1 MALNFPTGPTSGATY
16 TYSGKTWRWNGYA
29 WDIVSPSFVNTLN
42 GATGNLSI
50 TGSANQVTVN
60 TSSPQIVIGLPSN
73 LTVGNLTVT
82 GSLLVSGGIT
92 TQISEVVLIED
103 NIVVLNANVTGGSP
117 TENAGIQVS
126 RGASAAVQLLWN
138 ETTDKWTFTND
149 GSQYYDL
156 PVNVVNT
163 VNGAT
168 GNIVS
173 IATTGSNVF
182 TGLNTFNAGLTTSH
196 FYVSGGATFSGST
209 LAFQGTNAKTI
220 QSTQAPLTIKGVTS
234 GAVSIGSY
242 NAVVLGVQ
250 DTDPLQ
256 LYSTTGLVDI
266 NSNVVSFPYST
277 SIRLNTSGGEFGVS
291 PATVTIQPI
300 TYFTA
305 DRTINIPDAS
315 GTLAL
320 TGANTFSGLQIMNA
334 GLTASNLYVTN
345 GATFAAR
352 ASFNS
357 GLSSANLFVSGG
369 GTFGTSVS
377 ISGGTA
383 WHANNDGKN
392 SGLDADLLRGVN
404 GDRYLEEIQ
413 SGLLYG
419 GVLSINGTTGFNVSA
434 GAGIVITLNASL
446 TGYPAPTLTTV
457 AWNSFTGQ
465 AVTGLTSGDFTFVR
479 IDSSGNLQQSTSD
492 FTQSQYLSSVVLGNL
507 VHPSRSHLD
516 RVHSHPI
523 VAYASS
529 AQYETFIRYFGP
541 LKVSGYAMS
550 GYGTTG
556 QVQVSSGIAFALG
569 ANMENDPNNPS
580 VVTDSANTPLSTFYY
595 LYRNADG
602 SYKTDPTTSTVVNFG
617 KYDNGSGTLAN
628 VSANRWSIQRVYKIP
643 GTSVVY
649 VYYGRDTYATDTGAS
664 VQILS
669 ESFDEADITR
679 YNGVFLGWL
688 IVRGA
693 GSNVGNTSDC
703 LIVPGGFFRNTTGGG
718 GAATV
723 ANLDDLGDVVI
734 TTPSSN
740 QILRYDSTQSLWV
753 NSPVSNVAVTTFNG
767 ASGPVSFAVPLASA
781 SVTGVA
787 SFGNEFTVS
796 AAGAVGLTSNYVKS
810 VNGLTGTVVGI
821 ATTGSNVFTG
831 LQTMNAGLT
840 ANNLYVSQGATF
852 ASPIQGTAASFTGLV
867 SSTIGFSGSAANLV
881 GNASGL
887 TAGTAS
893 KVQIAEAASASYYLA
908 LASGVGN
915 TGIFVD
921 TTVPRWLYNTSTGAL
936 TTTTGSVEAA
946 SLIATSTGMFSNT
959 WEGFDG
965 TTPMNIRGPYFDG
978 TFQPIYIG
986 DVNGDANGTL
996 ITIDDAANTVQISDN
1011 ANLLARGATFSG
1023 NLEVKQH
1030 INMNWSGQGA
1040 ATQLFTAK
1048 NSGGLKISHESGKR
1062 ITIGSGGVADRE
1074 TYISVT
1080 EDAAGVN
1087 NTGKIEFGWT
1097 RTDDPEA
1104 DPVEYV
1110 TGYFVFPQSSGVTG
1124 NVLRVQSHDGNTS
1137 VLEWSAV
1144 IGVTGATGATGPVGD
1159 YVISFNGL
1167 TGAVTGVSR
1176 VNGLTGGLTFA
1187 AGTGITFTASAG
1199 TITLSTTGGG
1209 GSKTY
1214 AVYTPLDN
1222 QPPAANYATIDTRN
1236 SIMVLDFDA
1245 ATDESAVFVGIMPEA
1260 ASLGSGL
1267 KIRINWMATSAT
1279 SGTCRWGVQIERMN
1293 TDEDSDSF
1301 DTAATA
1307 GSTTNA
1313 TSGIITT
1320 TEITITTIDSVA
1332 AGDPFRIKVFRDADG
1347 TSGTDDMTGD
1357 AELVSVEVRSAA

>member
-1 MALNFPTGPTSGATY
+1 MGTQITFRRGENDPTSGSGLTLAEPAFNTTLKTFHIGLGYGVTAAWVGAPISGLSADIAAGITY
-16 TYSGKTWRWNGYA
+16 KIPTAAAVKNYISTVGGVA
-29 WDIVSPSFVNTLN
+29 
-42 GATGNLSI
+42 GATGA
-50 TGSANQVTVN
+50 T
-60 TSSPQIVIGLPSN
+60 
-73 LTVGNLTVT
+73 
-82 GSLLVSGGIT
+82 
-92 TQISEVVLIED
+92 
-103 NIVVLNANVTGGSP
+103 
-117 TENAGIQVS
+117 
-126 RGASAAVQLLWN
+126 
-138 ETTDKWTFTND
+138 
-149 GSQYYDL
+149 
-156 PVNVVNT
+156 
-163 VNGAT
+163 GAT
-168 GNIVS
+168 GPQGEPGQSSNYYNYKVHTSSQTTPTTNGEIRYNNASQTGSTLLYIDHLDSNGDDIDVFLSLLKQNDNLIIQDANNSNNYQTWKITSAPTVILNDFTTIPVTGITSAGTGTSGFNDNHQVLFIVFS
-173 IATTGSNVF
+173 SPIATAYVESFNGLTGAVTGASLGANTF
-182 TGLNTFNAGLTTSH
+182 TGTQTLTAGLTTSYLYASTGST
-196 FYVSGGATFSGST
+196 FASTLQVNGGATFSGRTDFAGNNNFATGLTAAGT
-209 LAFQGTNAKTI
+209 LNTTSNIKFNGTTDKSITT
-220 QSTQAPLTIKGVTS
+220 TQAPLTIRGMTS
-234 GAVSIGSY
+234 GGAFS
-242 NAVVLGVQ
+242 NANSVVLGVQ
-250 DTDPLQ
+250 TTDPLQ
-256 LYSTTGLVDI
+256 LNSATGVVEINVDNNPAGNPYTTGIKIFTGNIFD
-266 NSNVVSFPYST
+266 
-277 SIRLNTSGGEFGVS
+277 
-291 PATVTIQPI
+291 TVASVNIAPLT
-300 TYFTA
+300 FFNA
-305 DRTINIPDAS
+305 DRTLNIQDAS
-315 GTLAL
+315 GTIAL
-320 TGANTFSGLQIMNA
+320 TSQLMGAINGSTAATTAVTSFNGRTGAVQGVSAAAAGDGIAVSGATGAVTITNTGVTRAVAGTGISVSGATGSVTITNIGVQSFNGNTGAVTGASLGANT
-334 GLTASNLYVTN
+334 
-345 GATFAAR
+345 
-352 ASFNS
+352 
-357 GLSSANLFVSGG
+357 
-369 GTFGTSVS
+369 
-377 ISGGTA
+377 
-383 WHANNDGKN
+383 
-392 SGLDADLLRGVN
+392 
-404 GDRYLEEIQ
+404 
-413 SGLLYG
+413 
-419 GVLSINGTTGFNVSA
+419 
-434 GAGIVITLNASL
+434 
-446 TGYPAPTLTTV
+446 
-457 AWNSFTGQ
+457 
-465 AVTGLTSGDFTFVR
+465 
-479 IDSSGNLQQSTSD
+479 
-492 FTQSQYLSSVVLGNL
+492 
-507 VHPSRSHLD
+507 
-516 RVHSHPI
+516 
-523 VAYASS
+523 
-529 AQYETFIRYFGP
+529 
-541 LKVSGYAMS
+541 
-550 GYGTTG
+550 
-556 QVQVSSGIAFALG
+556 
-569 ANMENDPNNPS
+569 
-580 VVTDSANTPLSTFYY
+580 
-595 LYRNADG
+595 
-602 SYKTDPTTSTVVNFG
+602 
-617 KYDNGSGTLAN
+617 
-628 VSANRWSIQRVYKIP
+628 
-643 GTSVVY
+643 
-649 VYYGRDTYATDTGAS
+649 
-664 VQILS
+664 
-669 ESFDEADITR
+669 
-679 YNGVFLGWL
+679 
-688 IVRGA
+688 
-693 GSNVGNTSDC
+693 
-703 LIVPGGFFRNTTGGG
+703 
-718 GAATV
+718 
-723 ANLDDLGDVVI
+723 
-734 TTPSSN
+734 
-740 QILRYDSTQSLWV
+740 
-753 NSPVSNVAVTTFNG
+753 
-767 ASGPVSFAVPLASA
+767 
-781 SVTGVA
+781 
-787 SFGNEFTVS
+787 
-796 AAGAVGLTSNYVKS
+796 
-810 VNGLTGTVVGI
+810 
-821 ATTGSNVFTG
+821 FTG
-831 LQTMNAGLT
+831 LQTMTSGISAAGGVTLAGTLQGTT
-840 ANNLYVSQGATF
+840 AN
-852 ASPIQGTAASFTGLV
+852 FTGLV
-867 SSTIGFSGSAANLV
+867 SSTVGFSGAGTNLT

-1097 RTDDPEA
+1097 RTDNPEA

-1110 TGYFVFPQSSGVTG
+1110 SGNFVFPQSSGVTG
-1124 NVLRVQSHDGNTS
+1124 DVLRVQSHNGDSNTS

-1144 IGVTGATGATGPVGD
+1144 
-1159 YVISFNGL
+1159 
-1167 TGAVTGVSR
+1167 TGVSS
-1176 VNGLTGGLTFA
+1176 VNGFTGGITFA
-1187 AGTGITFTASAG
+1187 ASTGITFTASAG